1 VIDHLRTIGV
11 HVELGFEFYEIVGN
25 PCQGIKFRKKADN
38 YEELEELIKKKRAEI
53 QIKLQEMGNKMT
65 E

>member
-11 HVELGFEFYEIVGN
+11 HVELGFEFYE
-25 PCQGIKFRKKADN
+25 IKFRKKADN